1 MPRMNLGLPYN
12 HCSHSP
18 CPAGFQSSNLLRCG
32 ACQTVKYC
40 GKPHQ
45 KADRPRHK
53 VQCVPIKQT
62 KDKLTEEELKLR
74 ANPGD

>member
-18 CPAGFQSSNLLRCG
+18 CPAGFQSPNLLHCG

-45 KADRPRHK
+45 KTDRPRHK
-53 VQCVPIKQT
+53 I
-62 KDKLTEEELKLR
+62 
-74 ANPGD
+74 